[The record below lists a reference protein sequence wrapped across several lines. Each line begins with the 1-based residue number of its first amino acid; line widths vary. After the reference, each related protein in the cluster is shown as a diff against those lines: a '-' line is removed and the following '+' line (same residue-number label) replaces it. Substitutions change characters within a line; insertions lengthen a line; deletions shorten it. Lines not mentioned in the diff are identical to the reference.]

1 LGGRLARFLAEFFSS
16 DWPLI
21 AGVVLLAL
29 LATTLL
35 RRRGYFSLLATT
47 ISIAL
52 AVAIVNW
59 LRMRHYLS
67 EHPRSFYPMRNL
79 WIDAAWD
86 AVYVGFIAAAA
97 HGLTRL
103 RWSPGVQVAAAV
115 GLAVLL
121 PPAMSLTMLFV
132 GCYFFAACP

>member
-1 LGGRLARFLAEFFSS
+1 LAS

-21 AGVVLLAL
+21 VGAVLLAL

-35 RRRGYFSLLATT
+35 RGRSYLALSVTT

-67 EHPRSFYPMRNL
+67 EHPRFFYPTREL
-79 WIDAAWD
+79 WIDAAWY
-86 AVYVGFIAAAA
+86 AVYLAIIAAAT
-97 HGLTRL
+97 HGVTRL
-103 RWSPGVQVAAAV
+103 RWPLAVQVAAAV
-115 GLAVLL
+115 GIAVLL
-121 PPAMSLTMLFV
+121 PPGATVTMLFV